1 LDTTLL
7 IDIDRLPKEGLCLS
21 RDFEFLSLDLVEENA
36 VFLEPA
42 HADVTVRLVGE
53 EILVQGEVTARLSFV
68 CSRCLIPFEFPVA
81 SRFDLVYLPEELDG
95 LSEELSDEK
104 IDQMYYSGR
113 QLDLRAVVL
122 EQLNLTFPAKP
133 LCAPGCEG
141 ICAVCGEIIR
151 ESRCSCLVKES
162 DPRWNGLKF
171 NVKDKD

>member
-1 LDTTLL
+1 MML
-7 IDIDRLPKEGLCLS
+7 IDIDRLPKEGLRLS

-42 HADVTVRLVGE
+42 HAEVAVHLVGE
-53 EILVQGEVTARLSFV
+53 EIFVQGEVTARLSFV
-68 CSRCLIPFEFPVA
+68 CSRCLTPFEFPVA
-81 SRFDLVYLPEELDG
+81 SRFDLVYLPEELDA

-113 QLDLRAVVL
+113 QIDLRAVVL

-151 ESRCSCLVKES
+151 DAKCSCLVKES
-162 DPRWNGLKF
+162 DPRWNKLKF
-171 NVKDKD
+171 YVRDKS